1 MSHMAALLL
10 CPGVAYSNPRR
21 PCLLVTPALRPACLL
36 ARCMQVIVFSDNV
49 WALENYARALKRPYV
64 YGKTSH
70 AERTLILAGFK
81 HSSTSN
87 TVFLSKVI
95 SWRVQVFLSWCH
107 AVGQHLHMQHLINRA
122 NGLKALNNPRL
133 CCKLRAVS
141 PHACWL
147 CHSGRFRF
155 AITNH

>member
-1 MSHMAALLL
+1 MSHIAAHLL
-10 CPGVAYSNPRR
+10 CPGVANSNPGA
-21 PCLLVTPALRPACLL
+21 LPALRPACLL

-87 TVFLSKVI
+87 TVFLSKVS
-95 SWRVQVFLSWCH
+95 SWRVKQAS
-107 AVGQHLHMQHLINRA
+107 
-122 NGLKALNNPRL
+122 
-133 CCKLRAVS
+133 
-141 PHACWL
+141 
-147 CHSGRFRF
+147 
-155 AITNH
+155 